1 MNLTKSNF
9 YKFVSRLSGH
19 LSSLEGNIKNI
30 NSMYDETPHSIAIEV
45 EIMEDKITGDFIFK
59 LWNEINSRIDDVYYE
74 SEGSTTIRIRTLILT
89 GGIGI
94 DNIGISLN
102 QAATT
107 SLPMEK
113 VKWIKEPFS
122 IMEMRDMLINSPQE
136 IRAQMLLGEDD
147 VNKINHSLSQI
158 KAQKN
163 VPHNLQVQLEFI
175 EEGEIELDLKMKTNQ
190 DYPIMFAKGHYKLPE
205 DTELNFKLDK
215 SNHNK
220 ITGKLNLKS
229 QHITV
234 EVDKGYLPLDVSEH
248 IAMHEVAAKEINDIF
263 ISNNIH
269 LTDFLKSFRDIV
281 IPNHGGKQFQTT
293 DMIVPVKIKF
303 V

>member
-1 MNLTKSNF
+1 MKLTNLNKLA
-9 YKFVSRLSGH
+9 SRISGP
-19 LSSLEGNIKNI
+19 LTSLEGDIKVVY
-30 NSMYDETPHSIAIEV
+30 SMDHSIAVEV
-45 EIMEDKITGDFIFK
+45 KITEDKITGDFIFK
-59 LWNEINSRIDDVYYE
+59 LWNEIKSRIDDTYYK
-74 SEGSTTIRIRTLILT
+74 SEGSSTIRIRTLILT

-102 QAATT
+102 LAATT
-107 SLPMEK
+107 PLRMTK

-122 IMEMRDMLINSPQE
+122 LIEIRDMLTNSPEQTRE
-136 IRAQMLLGEDD
+136 QMSLDEEEANRL
-147 VNKINHSLSQI
+147 NHFLSQI

-248 IAMHEVAAKEINDIF
+248 IAMHEVAAKEINNIF